1 VATGA
6 ESKWNERG
14 AVRGTK
20 PVKNVQFKAWL
31 LLLYNAQFKAM
42 FNAQFKART

>member
-1 VATGA
+1 VAAGA

-31 LLLYNAQFKAM
+31 LYNAQFKAM